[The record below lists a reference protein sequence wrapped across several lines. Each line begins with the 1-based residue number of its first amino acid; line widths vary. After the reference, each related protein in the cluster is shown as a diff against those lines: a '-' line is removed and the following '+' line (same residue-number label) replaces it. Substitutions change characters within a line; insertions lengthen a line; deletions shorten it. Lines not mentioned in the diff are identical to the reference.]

1 MMSKLNIAA
10 QLYTVRDFCK
20 DEESIKRTA
29 EKVAEIGYKYVQIS
43 AVAEIDNER
52 MRQIMDD
59 NGLKIVA
66 THFGFDRYRNDI
78 EAMIDKHLIFGCPNA
93 GIGSMPSGD
102 FRASEQGY
110 LRSAVEAWHSLYLPQ
125 SRL

>member
-29 EKVAEIGYKYVQIS
+29 EKISGIGYKYVQIS

-52 MRQIMDD
+52 MRRIMTTTA
-59 NGLKIVA
+59 LKSSPRTSA
-66 THFGFDRYRNDI
+66 LT
-78 EAMIDKHLIFGCPNA
+78 A
-93 GIGSMPSGD
+93 IGTI
-102 FRASEQGY
+102 
-110 LRSAVEAWHSLYLPQ
+110 
-125 SRL
+125 SRR